1 MLILIKFVTVMEVY
15 KEIVSLLEEMSP
27 ISLDDMSSIRLM
39 KRTDTKF
46 LTNLPTLL
54 KLLKLAQKNYFVQ
67 EVNGHRVANYATTYW
82 DDALH
87 HQFYRI
93 HQCGHRPRTKVRVRS
108 YSDSELAF
116 LEVKK
121 KNNHGK
127 TSKKRIHVPSVD
139 AVVNE
144 RYGEDFLQNLTG
156 HTFDEIIPTLSN
168 RFKRITL
175 VNHGKTERLTIDF
188 DLSFLNRENGVE
200 QAMENIVIIELKR
213 DGRLPSPIMPILREL
228 RIKPAGFS
236 KYCVG
241 LSVTDNTLRKN
252 LFKERLVY
260 IRKIAE
266 RNCLPH

>member
-1 MLILIKFVTVMEVY
+1 MEVY

-213 DGRLPSPIMPILREL
+213 DGRLPSPSCPSCANCASSPRGSANIAWDCLLR
-228 RIKPAGFS
+228 
-236 KYCVG
+236 
-241 LSVTDNTLRKN
+241 T
-252 LFKERLVY
+252 
-260 IRKIAE
+260 IRCGKICS
-266 RNCLPH
+266 RNDWSISAR